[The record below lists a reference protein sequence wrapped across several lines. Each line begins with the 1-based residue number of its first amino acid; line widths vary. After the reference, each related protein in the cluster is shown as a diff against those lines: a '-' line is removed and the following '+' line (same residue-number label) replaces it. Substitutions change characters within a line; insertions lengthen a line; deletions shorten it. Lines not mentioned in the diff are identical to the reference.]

1 MRRLHLRLLLLR
13 TRPLRIQGPVT
24 TMSAVTTILTA
35 AAITGVKAIMLVRRS
50 MEPRGSVRATTVA
63 ATILDIGDAGV
74 NSAELLT

>member
-1 MRRLHLRLLLLR
+1 
-13 TRPLRIQGPVT
+13 
-24 TMSAVTTILTA
+24 
-35 AAITGVKAIMLVRRS
+35 